1 MTSSREMTLAT
12 LTLRQPE
19 TRRTAPDG
27 RGLPVLE
34 AQAIGHDYPPARRG
48 GMPVQALEGVSFAVP
63 HGALV
68 ALVGPSGCGKTT
80 LLRILAG
87 LIRPTRGLA
96 LLEGE
101 PVTRPQRRIGLV
113 FQQANLMPWRNVR
126 DNIALPLELAGVPAA
141 ERAAQADALLAGVG
155 LTGFADAFP
164 AELSGGMAQR
174 VAIARALISRPEVLL
189 LDEPFAALDA
199 LTRERLSL
207 DLLRVW
213 AAHGQTILLVTHNIS
228 EAVLL
233 ADEIV
238 VMSARPGR
246 IVDRVAVTLPRPRT
260 LDMLYSAEL
269 GRIAGQVRAA
279 IAPDGL

>member
-1 MTSSREMTLAT
+1 MTSSREAT
-12 LTLRQPE
+12 RPASALRQPE
-19 TRRTAPDG
+19 TRPAAPDG
-27 RGLPVLE
+27 GPAVLE
-34 AQAIGHDYPPARRG
+34 ARAIGHDYPPGRRG
-48 GMPVQALEGVSFAVP
+48 GSPLQALDGVSFAVP
-63 HGALV
+63 RGAFV

-80 LLRILAG
+80 LLRIMAG
-87 LIRPTRGLA
+87 LIAPARGQA

-113 FQQANLMPWRNVR
+113 FQQANLMPWRSAR

-141 ERAAQADALLAGVG
+141 ERAAQADALIASVG
-155 LTGFADAFP
+155 LAGFADAFP

-213 AAHGQTILLVTHNIS
+213 ALHGQTIVLVTHNIS

-233 ADEIV
+233 ADEV
-238 VMSARPGR
+238 LVMSARPGR
-246 IVDRVAVTLPRPRT
+246 IVDRAPVTLGRPRT

-279 IAPDGL
+279 IAPGGA